1 MTTDVLARVK
11 EALHRL
17 LSAMRSRGLAL
28 LRGVPEEQHSL
39 IEGNLFVCRARLG
52 VAQDALRN
60 LERVIGTE
68 IGKRVV
74 EHIGFDMS
82 KAVRRHIMEATHKAR
97 QAEGASSVPAWIE
110 LQLSSSEVAW
120 LDPESLERRVL
131 EEWKYQTAPKLHAF
145 VDITN
150 PIALEQHVTVLD
162 VRVPQLGYRHHIARF
177 D

>member
-1 MTTDVLARVK
+1 LREYLNRLAA
-11 EALHRL
+11 ALR
-17 LSAMRSRGLAL
+17 ARGLAL
-28 LRGVPEEQHSL
+28 LKGVPQEQHELLEGSL
-39 IEGNLFVCRARLG
+39 SGCRVRLAA
-52 VAQDALRN
+52 AQDALRN

-82 KAVRRHIMEATHKAR
+82 KAVRKNIMQAVYKAR
-97 QAEGASSVPAWIE
+97 QKGASSLPDLIE

-120 LDPESLERRVL
+120 LDPDALERRVL
-131 EEWKYQTAPKLHAF
+131 EEWKYQTAPKLRAF
-145 VDITN
+145 VDITS

-162 VRVPQLGYRHHIARF
+162 VRVPELGYRHHIARF